1 MLSAKEIFIR
11 LFPQEQ
17 ISNETAGYLYS
28 DIKLKNILLGN
39 FPYKWTFEIQPA
51 KKCEVIV
58 GEKHILIDMRIVT
71 KVNLKIFLLLIP
83 FAILLNIIYLI
94 VTNNFLTFIISFF
107 IALPIPLGLIYFWLT
122 SIQGGG
128 TSYLFNKEW
137 IREYQ
142 SDPIFFIKGT
152 VPQGQP
158 YYLSQYLAMNNITI
172 PDIILSGSAAWIGS
186 EYPWKFVETDFNIS
200 ISKEMRSSNTLTI
213 IIFLIGFLIMWLSIH
228 LTYII
233 LPLQLQLYNS
243 ALTL

>member
-1 MLSAKEIFIR
+1 M
-11 LFPQEQ
+11 
-17 ISNETAGYLYS
+17 
-28 DIKLKNILLGN
+28 
-39 FPYKWTFEIQPA
+39 
-51 KKCEVIV
+51 
-58 GEKHILIDMRIVT
+58 
-71 KVNLKIFLLLIP
+71 
-83 FAILLNIIYLI
+83 
-94 VTNNFLTFIISFF
+94 
-107 IALPIPLGLIYFWLT
+107 
-122 SIQGGG
+122 
-128 TSYLFNKEW
+128 FNKEW